1 VTVRR
6 ILVLASASAAR
17 ARLLQ
22 GAGIEFVRHPACID
36 ESAVKA
42 AARESNSPVTA
53 TAAALAEAK
62 AMFVSQRR
70 PGAFII
76 GADQILECDGEWFD
90 KAADY
95 DDAVK
100 TLKTLRNRT
109 HQLVAAVAVVLDGVC
124 VWQNVETAQLTMRP
138 FTDSF
143 LRNYMDEIGPDV
155 LETVGAYRL
164 EGAGVQLFSRID
176 GSFFTILGLPL
187 LPLLEFLRREG
198 VITH

>member
-1 VTVRR
+1 MNVRR

-22 GAGIEFVRHPACID
+22 GAGIQFVRDPACVD
-36 ESAVKA
+36 EGAVKA
-42 AARESNSPVTA
+42 TARASDSSVTA

-62 AMFVSQRR
+62 AMIVSQRH
-70 PGAFII
+70 PGAFVI

-90 KAADY
+90 KATDC
-95 DDAVK
+95 DDAMK

-124 VWQNVETAQLTMRP
+124 VWRNVETARLTMRP

-143 LRNYMDEIGPDV
+143 LHHYMNEIGPDV

-198 VITH
+198 VIAH

>member
-1 VTVRR
+1 MNGRR
-6 ILVLASASAAR
+6 TLVLASTSSAR

-22 GAGIEFVRHPACID
+22 GAGLRFVRDCAAVD

-42 AARESNSPVTA
+42 AATENKLPVAA

-62 AMFVSQRR
+62 AMTVSQRH
-70 PGAFII
+70 PGAYVI

-95 DDAVK
+95 DDAMK
-100 TLKTLRNRT
+100 TLKSLRNRI
-109 HQLVAAVAVVLDGVC
+109 HRLVSAVVVVRDGVR
-124 VWQNVETAQLTMRP
+124 VWQEVETARLTMRP

-143 LRNYMDEIGPDV
+143 LRSYMDEAGPDV

-164 EGAGVQLFSRID
+164 EGIGVQLFSRID

-198 VITH
+198 AIAH

>member
-1 VTVRR
+1 MNGQR
-6 ILVLASASAAR
+6 ILVLASASSAR

-22 GAGIEFVRHPACID
+22 GAGLRFVRDCAAVD

-42 AARESNSPVTA
+42 AATEDKVPVTA

-62 AMFVSQRR
+62 AMTVSHRH
-70 PGAFII
+70 PGAYVI
-76 GADQILECDGEWFD
+76 GADQILECDGAWFD

-95 DDAVK
+95 DEAMK
-100 TLKTLRNRT
+100 TLESLRNRT
-109 HQLVAAVAVVLDGVC
+109 HRLVSAVVVVRDGVR
-124 VWQNVETAQLTMRP
+124 VWQEVETARLTMRP

-143 LRNYMDEIGPDV
+143 LRRYMDEAGPDV

-164 EGAGVQLFSRID
+164 EGIGVQLFSRID

-198 VITH
+198 VIAH